1 LSMLLGGW
9 SARMKGSMGAW
20 HVKAEEEKGKR
31 GWGSAQ
37 RAGKEKKGGPTAQ
50 RHVEEE
56 SVGGPTGWHGAR
68 LTKAVATRAS
78 IARSR
83 GASGVRE
90 GVGQLGKRR
99 ELGRAREKQCGF

>member
-1 LSMLLGGW
+1 MLLGGW

-56 SVGGPTGWHGAR
+56 SVGGPGGRQGAR
-68 LTKAVATRAS
+68 PAEAVAGRAS
-78 IARSR
+78 A
-83 GASGVRE
+83 V
-90 GVGQLGKRR
+90 
-99 ELGRAREKQCGF
+99 